1 MALSKILPASQD
13 QYVGAR
19 NLIINGNMAVAQRGT
34 SATTYSNSGGFGA
47 ADRISFRRGG
57 TWTTTTFDLSQEG
70 TSGLDEFPKCS
81 QIKVQDAVANP
92 NANDDTHCNFRYA
105 FEGNEIQHLQYGTSN
120 AKDVTL
126 SFYVKSPVAGTYCVQ
141 FEVNHTAADYVAEY
155 AINSANTWEY
165 KTITVPAPSTSE
177 VGTKPTNDNSIQLSI
192 YWILSGNTTGTST
205 ARGSAGWSGTTPRTR
220 YTVNQA
226 NAFSTLNNAV
236 QLTGI
241 QLEVG
246 DVATPFEHESFA
258 ETLQKCQRYYYQT
271 VYKGSADTTYAIGVV
286 ANSSTAA
293 QCMAPFP
300 VTMRAAPTFV
310 VGGDVAVYDGDSVN
324 TITNISAN
332 GSSTTSGTFNVD
344 GSGLTTGRGVA
355 IIANQSSEFLSFSS
369 EL

>member
-1 MALSKILPASQD
+1 MALTQVRPEGLGFVNGK
-13 QYVGAR
+13 R
-19 NLIINGNMAVAQRGT
+19 NLIINGAMQVAQRGT

-57 TWTTTTFDLSQEG
+57 TWTTTTFDLSQED

-92 NANDDTHCNFRYA
+92 NANDGTFCNFRYA
-105 FEGNEIQHLQYGTSN
+105 LEGNEIQHLQYGTSN

-126 SFYVKSPVAGTYCVQ
+126 SFYIKSPVTGTYCVH
-141 FEVNHTAADYVAEY
+141 FEINHAAANYVAEY
-155 AINSANTWEY
+155 TINSANTWEY

-177 VGTKPTNDNSIQLSI
+177 LGTKPTNDNNIQLAI

-205 ARGSAGWSGTTPRTR
+205 ARGSAGWSGTEPDRTR

-236 QLTGI
+236 QLTGC

-246 DVATPFEHESFA
+246 TNASDFEHESYG
-258 ETLQKCQRYYYQT
+258 ETLKKCHRYFQRHDNVSGVTLQCYN
-271 VYKGSADTTYAIGVV
+271 TTDAYTFIQYPDGR
-286 ANSSTAA
+286 
-293 QCMAPFP
+293 
-300 VTMRAAPTFV
+300 MRASASATV
-310 VGGDVAVYDGDSVN
+310 NYSSGDTIAVAGSGK
-324 TITNISAN
+324 TISAREFTGSNRPN
-332 GSSTTSGTFNVD
+332 GATFKVTA
-344 GSGLTTGRGVA
+344 SGLTAGYA
-355 IIANQSSEFLSFSS
+355 AHYDKDASNIWQFDA

>member
-236 QLTGI
+236 QLTGV

-246 DVATPFEHESFA
+246 DVATPFEHESYA
-258 ETLQKCQRYYYQT
+258 ETLQKCQRYYFAGDGSQMWNFTGGSIAVSIPFEFPVQMRSTPT
-271 VYKGSADTTYAIGVV
+271 VTDTNSTARGSISVNGFSAYKGAIGSGG
-286 ANSSTAA
+286 NWRMTGITADA
-293 QCMAPFP
+293 
-300 VTMRAAPTFV
+300 
-310 VGGDVAVYDGDSVN
+310 
-324 TITNISAN
+324 
-332 GSSTTSGTFNVD
+332 
-344 GSGLTTGRGVA
+344 
-355 IIANQSSEFLSFSS
+355 

>member
-258 ETLQKCQRYYYQT
+258 ETLQKCQRYYQT
-271 VYKGSADTTYAIGVV
+271 FRVGNTFYASGTQTWRWIHQYF
-286 ANSSTAA
+286 N
-293 QCMAPFP
+293 
-300 VTMRAAPTFV
+300 TMRAIPA
-310 VGGDVAVYDGDSVN
+310 G
-324 TITNISAN
+324 TITNVN
-332 GSSTTSGTFNVD
+332 GTSTINTKTVTSVETQFTSSGAGTNV
-344 GSGLTTGRGVA
+344 LRGDVFMDA
-355 IIANQSSEFLSFSS
+355 